1 MFVDTTLRD
10 AHQSLIATRMRT
22 EDMLPALEALDSMG
36 FYSMEVWGGA
46 TFDVA
51 VRFLEEDPWDRLR
64 SIRKG
69 LKNTKIQMLLRGQNL
84 VGYRNYADDVVEL
97 FVKKVAE
104 YGLDIIRIFDALND
118 VRNLEK
124 PIEVS
129 KKYGIHV
136 QGAISYTVS
145 PVHTLEYYL
154 KVAEEMIKAGVDSLC
169 IKDMAGLLTPK
180 VAYNLVKALKERFNV
195 PVEVHSHCTTGLASM
210 SYLAALEAGVDFL
223 DTALS
228 PLASGTSQPA
238 FETMYHVVKEY
249 GRKVQD
255 IDEKTLEFLTN
266 HFKNVRAKYKDYDVN
281 MKTVDPRIILS
292 QIPGGMYSNLLK
304 QLKEQKME
312 HLIDKVL
319 KEVPKVRKDLGYP
332 PLVTP
337 TSQIVGVQAVLNVI
351 TGERYSKITNEVRNY
366 LKGLYGKPPGPIN
379 EELLRKVLGNE
390 KPIDTRPADILE
402 PELEKAKKEIGHLA
416 EKDEDLLIY
425 VILGDVGKKF
435 LIKKYEKRL
444 KVDFEYIDS
453 ISEFTNDLPVYP
465 V

>member
-64 SIRKG
+64 SIREG

-118 VRNLEK
+118 VRNLKK

-312 HLIDKVL
+312 HLIDK
-319 KEVPKVRKDLGYP
+319 
-332 PLVTP
+332 
-337 TSQIVGVQAVLNVI
+337 
-351 TGERYSKITNEVRNY
+351 
-366 LKGLYGKPPGPIN
+366 
-379 EELLRKVLGNE
+379 
-390 KPIDTRPADILE
+390 
-402 PELEKAKKEIGHLA
+402 
-416 EKDEDLLIY
+416 
-425 VILGDVGKKF
+425 
-435 LIKKYEKRL
+435 
-444 KVDFEYIDS
+444 
-453 ISEFTNDLPVYP
+453 
-465 V
+465 